1 MQPSDGRGD
10 LTTRNEQGLLP
21 RQQELL
27 EALADNADWRG
38 AAEQVGITD
47 NRVRRWLREDE
58 AFRREYERMFQGATE
73 VARLRVETA
82 SEEAVDTLFDLLTAE
97 KVINMKLQCP
107 KCDHKFDEAIRIE
120 NANVRAKAAEIIM
133 KASGVLIDR
142 RKVEMEGEV
151 LHLTFTQKVA
161 LAQLKA
167 RQPIS
172 EQMLIEFQSLG
183 LVDAAGNLV
192 GSGEEVKRIEDPNVI
207 DGESHVVDESE
218 LER

>member
-10 LTTRNEQGLLP
+10 LVTRNEQGLLP

-27 EALADNADWRG
+27 EALANNANWRE
-38 AAEQVGITD
+38 AAETLGLST

-58 AFRREYERMFQGATE
+58 AFRREYETMFQGATE

-82 SEEAVDTLFDLLTAE
+82 SEEAVDTLFDLLEAY
-97 KVINMKLQCP
+97 KVINMELQCP
-107 KCDHKFDEAIRIE
+107 KCDHKFKEAVRVE

-142 RKVEMEGEV
+142 HKVEHAGEV

-167 RQPIS
+167 HQPIS
-172 EQMLIEFQSLG
+172 EQMVIEFQSMG
-183 LVDAAGNLV
+183 LIDAAGNLV
-192 GSGEEVKRIEDPNVI
+192 GSGEEVKRIKDSSVI
-207 DGESHVVDESE
+207 DGESHRIGEGGT
-218 LER
+218 R